1 MRTQLWPANW
11 LQKTPEVLVSA
22 KHAQI
27 PDSQKLWDNNC
38 VVLTAKPVVIL
49 KYTSDIIVIYMLK
62 TYAVHTAVSFK
73 LITRVHALFA
83 IHLYWNIIE
92 FAASLW

>member
-1 MRTQLWPANW
+1 
-11 LQKTPEVLVSA
+11 
-22 KHAQI
+22 
-27 PDSQKLWDNNC
+27 
-38 VVLTAKPVVIL
+38 
-49 KYTSDIIVIYMLK
+49 MLK

-92 FAASLW
+92 FAASL